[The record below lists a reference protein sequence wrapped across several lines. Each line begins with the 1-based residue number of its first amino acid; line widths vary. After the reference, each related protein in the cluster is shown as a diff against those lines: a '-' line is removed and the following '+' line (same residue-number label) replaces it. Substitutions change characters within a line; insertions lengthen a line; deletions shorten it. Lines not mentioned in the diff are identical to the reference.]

1 VRLGAVVPAAG
12 RSRRMGRDKILLPFA
27 GSTMLETVLGKLA
40 QVGVVARTVAILRAD
55 FPDAH
60 RIARAAGVEVV
71 VNPDPDEEMLV
82 SIRLGIERL
91 EGSVDAFFVWPA
103 DHPAV
108 LPATLLALAQR
119 ASREIAVIPVF
130 SGGRGHPAVVG
141 ADLVTEIARLTPN
154 SGLRQLWRSRSDA
167 VRELAVDDPGVLEN
181 LDDPETYER
190 ARRRAASD
198 SRWGTHSG
206 EDSGGK
212 SE

>member
-1 VRLGAVVPAAG
+1 MRLGAIVPAAG
-12 RSRRMGRDKILLPFA
+12 RSRRMGSDKILLPFA
-27 GSTMLETVLGKLA
+27 GVSMLETVLGKLA
-40 QVGVVARTVAILRAD
+40 EAGVARTVAILRPD
-55 FPDAH
+55 LVDAH
-60 RIARAAGVEVV
+60 RIARAAGAEVV

-108 LPATLLALAQR
+108 RTATLLALATR

-130 SGGRGHPAVVG
+130 SGGRGHPAIVG
-141 ADLVTEIARLTPN
+141 ADLVGEIERLPPN
-154 SGLRQLWRSRSDA
+154 AGLRQLWRSRPDA

-198 SRWGTHSG
+198 PGRGSDSE
-206 EDSGGK
+206 EDSGAK